1 MSVYNAEFSGECSI
15 AYDYFLLRFGPL
27 SKYSPVTL
35 HLSPATN
42 ILNENPA
49 RTWHLPSYD
58 FQPIHPPTAPLNSLP
73 TSGSRARS
81 LGV

>member
-1 MSVYNAEFSGECSI
+1 M
-15 AYDYFLLRFGPL
+15 
-27 SKYSPVTL
+27 L
-35 HLSPATN
+35 HLSPATS

>member
-1 MSVYNAEFSGECSI
+1 MYYC
-15 AYDYFLLRFGPL
+15 FLSSFLYIGVSFDVAISL
-27 SKYSPVTL
+27 QFPVTL
-35 HLSPATN
+35 HFSPATN

-58 FQPIHPPTAPLNSLP
+58 FQPIHPPTAPLSSLP